1 MGFAIETVKVL
12 FHQSHDIMY
21 SIDKYNELHI
31 KMTSRR
37 YKTVSNRQQI
47 SLLPPSIEDY
57 VHETNPVRAID
68 AYVNTLDLSK
78 QGFLNTSGGV
88 CAGQPAYPPEALLKL
103 YLYGYINKV
112 RSSRRLENETYR
124 NLEVIWLVEELRPSY
139 KTIADFRKNN
149 SKALTATNR
158 DFVLLCKEL
167 QLFGGET
174 LGIDGS
180 FFKADASKDSI
191 YTEDKLHQQL
201 QQLAQKITAYQ
212 KQLAVQDEADNQ
224 AELGSLTEDKHLNEK
239 ITALKEQQAVK
250 KAMQM
255 RLQNSEVKQISVVD
269 PDARLLSKRGQT
281 LAGYNVQT
289 P

>member
-1 MGFAIETVKVL
+1 
-12 FHQSHDIMY
+12 MY

-88 CAGQPAYPPEALLKL
+88 CAGQPAYPPEALLKQ

-112 RSSRRLENETYR
+112 LSSRRLENETYR

-149 SKALTATNR
+149 SKALTATHR